1 MEISPNAG
9 ADSVGQLLV
18 YGNLWTKEHFPD
30 PSPKL
35 LLVTGSERSDIREV
49 SESTGVEFL
58 VV

>member
-1 MEISPNAG
+1 MEISPNAD

-18 YGNLWTKEHFPD
+18 YGTLWVKDNPGQ
-30 PSPKL
+30 SPPNL

-49 SESTGVEFL
+49 AESTGVEFL